1 MAVIRVEEEGLN
13 SLRSALADAGESYKT
28 NLAKLTNLINEITS
42 GDIQGDPANDLLAK
56 YQEKE
61 ATLKK
66 IAETIDEAMEYMGMK
81 TTKFGNMV
89 NSVKGGMK

>member
-42 GDIQGDPANDLLAK
+42 GDIQGDPANDLLK
-56 YQEKE
+56 
-61 ATLKK
+61 LWN
-66 IAETIDEAMEYMGMK
+66 IW
-81 TTKFGNMV
+81 V
-89 NSVKGGMK
+89 